1 MSFIYAMEVT
11 IYLFLFE
18 KYNYSVLK
26 NSQIKDLRL
35 TLNQ

>member
-1 MSFIYAMEVT
+1 MSFIYPMEVT

-26 NSQIKDLRL
+26 NSQIRDLRL